1 MVKYQYFLRKYLD
14 NRQISLLSMS
24 ALPSQYHDAA
34 GFSGIQLNDEFAN
47 VFLYNQCLL
56 QTKSQSDV
64 QRLLFLKINQ
74 FLLPSTDLLSS
85 TKTKKKTAKGT
96 EEKEKSILF
105 NSLLAVEN
113 ALRKQKPDSA
123 KPKIDFRVYTS
134 YAATSHS
141 TKLTTTVSTATSAAS
156 AATAFSCGFQIP
168 SVYGITDKTDSF
180 PFGPSDYSFFK
191 GIR

>member
-14 NRQISLLSMS
+14 NQQLTLLSMS

-47 VFLYNQCLL
+47 IFLYNQCLL
-56 QTKSQSDV
+56 QTKSQPDV
-64 QRLLFLKINQ
+64 QQLLFLKINQ

-85 TKTKKKTAKGT
+85 SMKTKMKKGKGT

-105 NSLLAVEN
+105 NSLLAVDN
-113 ALRKQKPDSA
+113 ALRKQKQDSG
-123 KPKIDFRVYTS
+123 KLKNDFRVYTS

-141 TKLTTTVSTATSAAS
+141 TKLTTAVSTTAS
-156 AATAFSCGFQIP
+156 AATAFSCGFKIP